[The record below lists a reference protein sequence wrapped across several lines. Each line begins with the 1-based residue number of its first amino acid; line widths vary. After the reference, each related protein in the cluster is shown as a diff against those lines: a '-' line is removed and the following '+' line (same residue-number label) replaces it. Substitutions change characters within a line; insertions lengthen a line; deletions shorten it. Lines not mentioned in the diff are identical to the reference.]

1 MTLAEPLAVEGD
13 ITVAVLQVT
22 CYIPRHLVHTV
33 ASTATKV
40 IMIEAGA
47 NEIPEAKM
55 IEAIYKCHD
64 VNQTVIAFINKIREE
79 VGKPKHAYTS
89 CAIPEEMFA
98 AMREIVTP
106 EQMEEA
112 VFTDEK
118 QQREENIRE
127 ITDKFAEAF
136 AENEVEFFKD
146 HPEAQMHNK
155 KECFLVTIRV

>member
-1 MTLAEPLAVEGD
+1 
-13 ITVAVLQVT
+13 
-22 CYIPRHLVHTV
+22 
-33 ASTATKV
+33 
-40 IMIEAGA
+40 MIEAGA

-127 ITDKFAEAF
+127 SQINLQRLLQRTRSGLL
-136 AENEVEFFKD
+136 
-146 HPEAQMHNK
+146 
-155 KECFLVTIRV
+155 FLTRPFTSIRRRLFVR